1 MIALAVPGFI
11 LKRKNMLPDKAVAAL
26 VAVLIYVSQPFMT
39 IDSFLEKDYQPQLL
53 GGMGISFVLSLA
65 FHVLVY
71 FMAKAVFALFPDKPR
86 IKVTPDETV
95 LSDGGESLHN
105 RV

>member
-1 MIALAVPGFI
+1 MYKRKLCAAAAAALGIMIALAVPGFI

-53 GGMGISFVLSLA
+53 SGMGISFV
-65 FHVLVY
+65 
-71 FMAKAVFALFPDKPR
+71 FPAYN
-86 IKVTPDETV
+86 
-95 LSDGGESLHN
+95 L
-105 RV
+105 